1 MGNWIFTRRML
12 VENCIGYEPYIS
24 LGVIGQSG
32 RETNPYKNQVIR
44 IDKSGPLYSM
54 VSFKESNQYI
64 QCEFENDIELTLMKR
79 DDEIIYFFK
88 TPDRRVTQTISKNIC
103 RFSSNIDFHSREL
116 DLIFTFLRNQN
127 NSQ

>member
-12 VENCIGYEPYIS
+12 VENCISYEPYYIS

-32 RETNPYKNQVIR
+32 RERNPYKNQVIR

-64 QCEFENDIELTLMKR
+64 QCEFDNDIELTLMKR
-79 DDEIIYFFK
+79 DDEIIYFLK
-88 TPDRRVTQTISKNIC
+88 TLDRQVTKTI
-103 RFSSNIDFHSREL
+103 
-116 DLIFTFLRNQN
+116 
-127 NSQ
+127 